1 MLCGNTSQWS
11 TLLRFRSSS
20 PLFCL
25 ISIALS
31 SVSVFSQTDKLDKLL
46 ETGHFKAVARTL
58 AASNTEN
65 PESLYLLSKIKQAFR
80 KHDEALQLAQA
91 AVKAN
96 PNKAAYH
103 LQLASVLG
111 DEIDHAG
118 LFKKMSLGSRIRSE
132 LESAI
137 KLEPRNPDCLFGMML
152 YDEQAPA
159 IAGGGKDKAHKMAEE
174 IGRID
179 ASKGYLA
186 QARLARDEKQAD
198 KLEAL
203 YLDAVKAN
211 PQSFDA
217 VMALAAY
224 YASEAQKKYD
234 LADKYAQQALDLDR
248 NRTGPYVISAEI
260 AALKQSWE
268 KLEGVLSQGEQAD
281 RDDLSPFYQAARTL
295 LQLNQ
300 ELSRAERYLR
310 KYLSQEPEGFTPPL
324 SAAHWRLG
332 LILEKQGRKSD
343 AIKELEEALRLQP
356 DFENAKKDLT
366 RLKG

>member
-1 MLCGNTSQWS
+1 M
-11 TLLRFRSSS
+11 RFRTLS

-31 SVSVFSQTDKLDKLL
+31 SVNVFSQTDKLDKLL

-58 AASNTEN
+58 AASTTEN

-96 PNKAAYH
+96 PNEAAYH

-159 IAGGGKDKAHKMAEE
+159 VAGGGKDKALKMAEE

-186 QARLARDEKQAD
+186 QARLARDE
-198 KLEAL
+198 LCTS
-203 YLDAVKAN
+203 V
-211 PQSFDA
+211 P
-217 VMALAAY
+217 
-224 YASEAQKKYD
+224 
-234 LADKYAQQALDLDR
+234 
-248 NRTGPYVISAEI
+248 
-260 AALKQSWE
+260 
-268 KLEGVLSQGEQAD
+268 
-281 RDDLSPFYQAARTL
+281 
-295 LQLNQ
+295 
-300 ELSRAERYLR
+300 
-310 KYLSQEPEGFTPPL
+310 
-324 SAAHWRLG
+324 
-332 LILEKQGRKSD
+332 
-343 AIKELEEALRLQP
+343 
-356 DFENAKKDLT
+356 
-366 RLKG
+366 